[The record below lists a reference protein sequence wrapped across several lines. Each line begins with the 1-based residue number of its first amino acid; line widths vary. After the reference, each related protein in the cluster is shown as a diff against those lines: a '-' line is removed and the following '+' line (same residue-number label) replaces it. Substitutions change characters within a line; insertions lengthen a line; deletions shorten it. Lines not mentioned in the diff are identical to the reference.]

1 MAEFQDG
8 SAFVWRSQ
16 QIFNEIAGDLDATK
30 SAKID
35 GLFANVWEEFEIKSD
50 PEDFELMI
58 DTLIAEFEELSGV
71 DSKPSEHQE
80 VILMD
85 LPPLKQIKEGIE
97 PQNVTCKS
105 NLELI
110 FKYSGIPACVNPS
123 SIEKL
128 VERGWRI

>member
-1 MAEFQDG
+1 
-8 SAFVWRSQ
+8 
-16 QIFNEIAGDLDATK
+16 
-30 SAKID
+30 
-35 GLFANVWEEFEIKSD
+35 
-50 PEDFELMI
+50 
-58 DTLIAEFEELSGV
+58 
-71 DSKPSEHQE
+71 
-80 VILMD
+80 MD